1 MAHTTPPRRPVL
13 LSFRFAGPALVGS
26 LVMGLVSAFAPPAAQ
41 VAVLGA
47 LVSILAG
54 LFFAYLE
61 QEDDRDRRRA
71 ELLERLAVPLAHA
84 PEHDLYDGYLAFC
97 RALTELARRDDPA
110 LREIAALKLAAVNAQ
125 LDALAAG
132 TAVFAGT
139 EAWRTVY
146 EKLLASPDVREYRS
160 VAWARAADYWQDPP
174 GRQSL
179 RANLAA
185 ADRGVFIERVIIL
198 SDALW
203 PAGASLP
210 ADAVRPWVEEQH
222 AAGLRVH
229 LAREADVR
237 GEPDLLGDFGV
248 YGDRAVGTLE
258 LDDRARPVRF
268 TLSVDRQAVRLARDR
283 WDRLALFAVPYRD
296 LLARTEG
303 PA

>member
-1 MAHTTPPRRPVL
+1 MTRPNPPRRPVL
-13 LSFRFAGPALVGS
+13 LSFRFAGPALAGS
-26 LVMGLVSAFAPPAAQ
+26 LIMGLVSALAPPAAQ

-47 LVSILAG
+47 LVSILGG
-54 LFFAYLE
+54 LFFAYLG
-61 QEDDRDRRRA
+61 QEEDRDRRRA
-71 ELLERLAVPLAHA
+71 ELLERLAVPLALA
-84 PEHDLYDGYLAFC
+84 PEHDLYDGYLTFC

-139 EAWRTVY
+139 EGWRTVY

-179 RANLAA
+179 KANFAA

-198 SDALW
+198 PEALW
-203 PAGASLP
+203 PAGAAVP
-210 ADAVRPWVEEQH
+210 ADAVRPWVDEQH
-222 AAGLRVH
+222 AAGLRVS

-237 GEPDLLGDFGV
+237 GEPDLVGDFGI

-258 LDDRARPVRF
+258 LDDRARAVRF
-268 TLSVDRQAVRLARDR
+268 TLSVDRQAVRLARER

-303 PA
+303 AA